1 MAMSVYNA
9 QYKLGIDT
17 TTLKQV
23 SNEILKRAAEKNSQY
38 NTSSSSV
45 NNNIFKNTQ
54 NLGIDLYNGKVDTA
68 VARQVAMN
76 NSGMQIQLNQEVL
89 KSIQYLNTQAAQNLQ
104 KNVEGKITVAL
115 NEGVG
120 NTQKNGETPKFNSI
134 ISLAAGKDKNGSAPS
149 YKGEFLFIKKDKD
162 KEEVLEMMKVF
173 YASPAVLHKASEEIL
188 EKDIDD
194 CIGKCPF
201 IEGYVFECNSDN
213 MKRHNEEDKLAGYAM
228 LAKSYS
234 TEYGGMCV
242 WIEDIYIKNEY
253 RGMGIGSKFF
263 EKLQD
268 MYGDDSVRFR
278 LEVEPENERAVAVYE
293 KCGYKK
299 LPYMQ
304 MTKEL

>member
-45 NNNIFKNTQ
+45 NNNIFKNP
-54 NLGIDLYNGKVDTA
+54 DLYNGKVDTV

-134 ISLAAGKDKNGSAPS
+134 ISLAAGKDKNG
-149 YKGEFLFIKKDKD
+149 
-162 KEEVLEMMKVF
+162 
-173 YASPAVLHKASEEIL
+173 
-188 EKDIDD
+188 
-194 CIGKCPF
+194 
-201 IEGYVFECNSDN
+201 
-213 MKRHNEEDKLAGYAM
+213 
-228 LAKSYS
+228 
-234 TEYGGMCV
+234 
-242 WIEDIYIKNEY
+242 
-253 RGMGIGSKFF
+253 
-263 EKLQD
+263 
-268 MYGDDSVRFR
+268 
-278 LEVEPENERAVAVYE
+278 
-293 KCGYKK
+293 
-299 LPYMQ
+299 
-304 MTKEL
+304 